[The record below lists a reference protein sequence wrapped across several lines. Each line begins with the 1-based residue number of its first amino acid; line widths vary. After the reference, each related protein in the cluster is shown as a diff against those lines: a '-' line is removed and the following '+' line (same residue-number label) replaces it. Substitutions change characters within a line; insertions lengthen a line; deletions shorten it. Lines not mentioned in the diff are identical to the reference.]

1 MFYKSINVINQINGL
16 KDKSHMIISIIAEN
30 VLDKTQQAFM
40 IKALENIG
48 LEGTFLNIIKG
59 IKRNPQPTSS

>member
-1 MFYKSINVINQINGL
+1 
-16 KDKSHMIISIIAEN
+16 MIISIIAEN